1 MATYVITGVSR
12 GLGWE
17 FLNQISSNPDNTVVG
32 IVRNKSSTDK
42 RVAEELSGRSNIT
55 ILEADLTSYG
65 AVKKAAE
72 NSIAATGGKVDY
84 IIANA
89 GYVPTWD
96 MWDGLDVLGE
106 KHVEL
111 EEQFTTLLRTN
122 VIGNIYL
129 FNSFMPQVL
138 KSKVKKVATISSGMG
153 DMDFV
158 KDYDI
163 SMAPLYSAS
172 KAAMNM
178 IAAKF
183 SAHFKKDGVLF
194 LSICPGMV
202 DVGHFETVTPEQQP
216 ALESTLEKFKRYSP
230 TFSGPDTPPES
241 IKAVLS
247 VINNSSIE
255 NGAAGAYLSHF
266 GNKRWV

>member
-1 MATYVITGVSR
+1 M
-12 GLGWE
+12 
-17 FLNQISSNPDNTVVG
+17 
-32 IVRNKSSTDK
+32 
-42 RVAEELSGRSNIT
+42 
-55 ILEADLTSYG
+55 
-65 AVKKAAE
+65 
-72 NSIAATGGKVDY
+72 
-84 IIANA
+84 
-89 GYVPTWD
+89 
-96 MWDGLDVLGE
+96 
-106 KHVEL
+106 EL

-183 SAHFKKDGVLF
+183 SAQFKKDGVLF

-202 DVGHFETVTPEQQP
+202 DVGHFETCKPYLHG
-216 ALESTLEKFKRYSP
+216 ALRCTK
-230 TFSGPDTPPES
+230 PPS
-241 IKAVLS
+241 
-247 VINNSSIE
+247 
-255 NGAAGAYLSHF
+255 
-266 GNKRWV
+266 

>member
-32 IVRNKSSTDK
+32 IVRNKTSTDK

-55 ILEADLTSYG
+55 ILEADLTTAESSV
-65 AVKKAAE
+65 AV
-72 NSIAATGGKVDY
+72 TGGKVDY

-106 KHVEL
+106 KPVEF

-122 VIGNIYL
+122 VIGNVYL

-163 SMAPLYSAS
+163 SMAPLYAAS

-183 SAHFKKDGVLF
+183 SAQYKEHGVLF

-216 ALESTLEKFKRYSP
+216 ALEKTFEKFKRYST
-230 TFSGPDTPPES
+230 TFEGPDAPPES